1 MWILWE
7 RRFPDDEL
15 MKLVSQEISTSST
28 AMAIIDSKKWAFRP
42 LLISQ
47 IWPIRWLHNVQHNW
61 HPVFI
66 ISSYYSLVSINCIAG
81 NFTVASNRAFCC
93 TRVNTCYILLR
104 VIVKCYDYLMSRLQR
119 YRIELSSLIL
129 NLSFLWLVRSL
140 YRIRV
145 VSPLLNVLLL
155 CIVILQCR
163 DWRAVITSCL
173 WWCHLIFLVH
183 LEFYYSLLYC
193 CICSSMWTIFGWG

>member
-47 IWPIRWLHNVQHNW
+47 IWPIRWLHNVQYNW

-66 ISSYYSLVSINCIAG
+66 ISSYYSLVSINCIPG

-140 YRIRV
+140 YRIRM

-155 CIVILQCR
+155 CIVIL
-163 DWRAVITSCL
+163 
-173 WWCHLIFLVH
+173 
-183 LEFYYSLLYC
+183 
-193 CICSSMWTIFGWG
+193 

>member
-47 IWPIRWLHNVQHNW
+47 IWPIRWLHYVQHNW

-129 NLSFLWLVRSL
+129 NLSFLWQVRSL

-145 VSPLLNVLLL
+145 VSPLLNLLLL
-155 CIVILQCR
+155 CIVIL
-163 DWRAVITSCL
+163 
-173 WWCHLIFLVH
+173 
-183 LEFYYSLLYC
+183 
-193 CICSSMWTIFGWG
+193 